1 MGFCLKRYLPI
12 IFSVCCQIGLF
23 FNIYSSVETRGGFE
37 GFLVKTHCFKMVN
50 SYLLLKKVDNKITH
64 DFEPVLKST
73 GAEQSL
79 DIFGS
84 VRKSFEIIGNCR
96 KMAETP

>member
-1 MGFCLKRYLPI
+1 MFAVKLAY
-12 IFSVCCQIGLF
+12 F
-23 FNIYSSVETRGGFE
+23 FNIYCSGENTGGFE
-37 GFLVKTHCFKMVN
+37 GFFVKTHSLRIVN
-50 SYLLLKKVDNKITH
+50 SYLLLVKVDNKITH

-96 KMAETP
+96 KMTETP

>member
-1 MGFCLKRYLPI
+1 ME
-12 IFSVCCQIGLF
+12 
-23 FNIYSSVETRGGFE
+23 NTGGFE
-37 GFLVKTHCFKMVN
+37 GFFVKSHSLRIVN
-50 SYLLLKKVDNKITH
+50 SYLLLVKVDNKITH

-96 KMAETP
+96 KMTETP

>member
-1 MGFCLKRYLPI
+1 ME
-12 IFSVCCQIGLF
+12 
-23 FNIYSSVETRGGFE
+23 NTGGFE
-37 GFLVKTHCFKMVN
+37 GFFVKSHSLRIVN
-50 SYLLLKKVDNKITH
+50 SYLLLVKVDNKITH

-79 DIFGS
+79 DIFGLIFGS

>member
-1 MGFCLKRYLPI
+1 ME
-12 IFSVCCQIGLF
+12 
-23 FNIYSSVETRGGFE
+23 NTGGFE
-37 GFLVKTHCFKMVN
+37 GFFVKSHSLRIVN
-50 SYLLLKKVDNKITH
+50 SYLLLVKVDNKITH

>member
-1 MGFCLKRYLPI
+1 MFAVKLAY
-12 IFSVCCQIGLF
+12 F
-23 FNIYSSVETRGGFE
+23 FNIYCSGETRGGFE
-37 GFLVKTHCFKMVN
+37 GFCVKTRTLRIVN

-64 DFEPVLKST
+64 DFEAVLKRA

>member
-1 MGFCLKRYLPI
+1 ME
-12 IFSVCCQIGLF
+12 
-23 FNIYSSVETRGGFE
+23 NTGGFE
-37 GFLVKTHCFKMVN
+37 GFFVKSHSLRIVN
-50 SYLLLKKVDNKITH
+50 SYLLLVKVDNKITH
-64 DFEPVLKST
+64 DFEPVLRST